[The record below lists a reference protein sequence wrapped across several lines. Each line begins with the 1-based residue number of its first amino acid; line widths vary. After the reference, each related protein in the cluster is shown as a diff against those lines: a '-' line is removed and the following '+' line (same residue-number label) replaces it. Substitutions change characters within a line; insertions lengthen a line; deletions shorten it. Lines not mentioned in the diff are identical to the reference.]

1 MRISPTEIFAIGHF
15 DFRQIVAIGD
25 EIAGNDVVEV
35 ENIAGQSIN
44 VIGWQRVESKDV
56 LRRRSGRT
64 FPSLHGG
71 VATSFIA
78 FLQPYRYQLI

>member
-1 MRISPTEIFAIGHF
+1 MRIGPNKILAIGHF
-15 DFRQIVAIGD
+15 DFRKIVAIGN

-56 LRRRSGRT
+56 LRWRSGRT

-78 FLQPYRYQLI
+78 FLQPYRHRLI

>member
-44 VIGWQRVESKDV
+44 VIGWQRVERKDV